1 MLTERAGAA
10 TAALGSARKTSGGE
24 PSRPSRRVVALLAS
38 AVAAALAMLLAA
50 STGSAMEAGRV
61 HIEMRGSGC
70 TVAPEADLAPGLTV
84 FVVSNRSR
92 RARRF
97 AIAGRRT
104 SFLKPGRTATLALH
118 LHSGRVGYTC
128 SARGSARSVRT
139 GAIKVVRPPPVARI
153 GIREGKFYDRVTGA
167 AFVPRGSNYIRIAPQ
182 TAPDGWTF
190 DHHSTF
196 DIGRYDARGV
206 ESALAR
212 MEASGYNVVR
222 VFFSGVCLNICLG
235 DPATRGLRMRYL
247 EHVVDFVRRAK
258 AHGVQVMLTID
269 ALPAGSTWS
278 AKVHSN
284 CCTAYDGF
292 QQWFLP
298 GESVA
303 AFRDYVTVL
312 VEALLDAGMP
322 ADGVFAY
329 SLINEAFMDG
339 DKPPFSLRSGTRT
352 TANGQTYDLSS
363 ASQRR
368 RMLEDGLVYWA
379 DVMVDAI
386 HRVVPT
392 SLVTIGFFH
401 AHEPN
406 PARRGDPRLIY
417 TNEFL
422 QRSRVDFFDFH
433 PYPDDELTF
442 PQFMEN
448 YGITGHETKPLLMG
462 EYGASRRA
470 YRTPEAAAAALR
482 RWQFESCAW
491 GFDGWL
497 LWTWDTDEQTALWN
511 GLSAGGVIQQALAPR
526 RRVDPCALAG

>member
-1 MLTERAGAA
+1 L
-10 TAALGSARKTSGGE
+10 ALA
-24 PSRPSRRVVALLAS
+24 VVSLLP
-38 AVAAALAMLLAA
+38 AAAAGGPGDGTRSSRSTLAM
-50 STGSAMEAGRV
+50 EDERV
-61 HIEMRGSGC
+61 RVEMRGSGC
-70 TVAPEADLAPGLTV
+70 TVHPDTVAPGPTV
-84 FVVSNRSR
+84 FLASNRSR

-104 SFLKPGRTATLALH
+104 SFLKRGRTATLAAQLH
-118 LHSGRVGYTC
+118 AGRVRYTC
-128 SARGSARSVRT
+128 SARGRPRAVHT
-139 GAIKVVRPPPVARI
+139 GAITVVRTPPVARI
-153 GIREGKFYDRVTGA
+153 GIRDGKFYDRVTGA
-167 AFVPRGSNYIRIAPQ
+167 AFVPRGSNYIRLAPQ
-182 TAPDGWTF
+182 TPPAGPAF
-190 DHHSTF
+190 LHHSTF
-196 DIGRYDARGV
+196 DVGRYDARRV
-206 ESALAR
+206 DAALAR

-235 DPATRGLRMRYL
+235 DPTTGGLRSAYL
-247 EHVVDFVRRAK
+247 ENVADFVRRAK

-269 ALPAGSTWS
+269 AMPAGTTWS
-278 AKVHSN
+278 SQVHRN
-284 CCTAYDGF
+284 CCTEYDGF

-298 GESVA
+298 ADSVA
-303 AFRDYVTVL
+303 AFRDYFTVL

-363 ASQRR
+363 ATERR

-406 PARRGDPRLIY
+406 PARRGDARLIY

-448 YGITGHETKPLLMG
+448 YGITGRESKPLLMG
-462 EYGASRRA
+462 EYGGSRRA
-470 YRTPEAAAAALR
+470 YRTPEDAAAALR

-497 LWTWDTDEQTALWN
+497 LWTWDTNEQSGLWN
-511 GLSAGGVIQQALAPR
+511 GLSGGGVIEQALAPR
-526 RRVDPCALAG
+526 LRVDPCAPVG

>member
-1 MLTERAGAA
+1 M
-10 TAALGSARKTSGGE
+10 
-24 PSRPSRRVVALLAS
+24 RRVVAAGFAIGVLAICV
-38 AVAAALAMLLAA
+38 VAPALATLLAA
-50 STGSAMEAGRV
+50 SDSSAMEIERV
-61 HIEMRGSGC
+61 QVEMRQSGC
-70 TVAPEADLAPGLTV
+70 TVDPNTGLVPGRTV
-84 FVVSNRSR
+84 FVASNSSR

-97 AIAGRRT
+97 AIAGSRT
-104 SFLKPGRTATLALH
+104 SFLKPGRTATLVAH
-118 LHSGRVGYTC
+118 LHAGRVGYTC
-128 SARGSARSVRT
+128 SASGRPRSVHK
-139 GAIKVVRPPPVARI
+139 GAITVVRPQAIARI
-153 GIREGKFYDRVTGA
+153 GIREGTFYDRATGA
-167 AFVPRGSNYIRIAPQ
+167 AFVPRGSNYIRLALQ
-182 TAPDGWTF
+182 TDPGGFPRAW
-190 DHHSTF
+190 HSTF
-196 DIGRYDARGV
+196 DVGRYNARRA
-206 ESALAR
+206 EAALAR
-212 MEASGYNVVR
+212 MEASGYNLVR
-222 VFFSGVCLNICLG
+222 VFFNGVCLYFCLG
-235 DPATRGLRMRYL
+235 DEATGGLRLAYL
-247 EHVVDFVRRAK
+247 ENVADFVRRAK
-258 AHGVQVMLTID
+258 ARGVQVMLTID
-269 ALPAGSTWS
+269 ALPAGTTWS
-278 AKVHSN
+278 TRVHSN

-298 GESVA
+298 TESVA
-303 AFRDYVTVL
+303 AFRDYITVL

-339 DKPPFSLRSGTRT
+339 EKPPFSLRSGTRT

-363 ASQRR
+363 ATERR

-392 SLVTIGFFH
+392 SLVTMGFFH

-448 YGITGHETKPLLMG
+448 YGITGREAKPVLMG
-462 EYGASRRA
+462 EYGGSRRA
-470 YRTPEAAAAALR
+470 YRTAEEAAGALQH
-482 RWQFESCAW
+482 WQFESCAW

-497 LWTWDTDEQTALWN
+497 LWTWDTDEQPALWN
-511 GLSAGGVIQQALAPR
+511 GRSAGGVIERALAPR
-526 RRVDPCALAG
+526 LRVDPCTPASR

>member
-1 MLTERAGAA
+1 
-10 TAALGSARKTSGGE
+10 
-24 PSRPSRRVVALLAS
+24 
-38 AVAAALAMLLAA
+38 MLLVA
-50 STGSAMEAGRV
+50 SNGSAMEAGRV
-61 HIEMRGSGC
+61 HVEMRGSGC
-70 TVAPEADLAPGLTV
+70 TVDPEADLAPGLTV
-84 FVVSNRSR
+84 FVVANRSR

-104 SFLKPGRTATLALH
+104 SFLKPGRTATLVVQLH
-118 LHSGRVGYTC
+118 AGRVAYTC
-128 SARGSARSVRT
+128 SARGSPRSVRT
-139 GAIKVVRPPPVARI
+139 GAITVVRPPPVARI
-153 GIREGKFYDRVTGA
+153 GIREGRFYDRVTGA
-167 AFVPRGSNYIRIAPQ
+167 AFVPRGSNYIRLASQ
-182 TAPDGWTF
+182 TPSGGNLF

-196 DIGRYDARGV
+196 DVGRYNAPRV
-206 ESALAR
+206 EAALAR

-235 DPATRGLRMRYL
+235 DPATGGLRLRYL
-247 EHVVDFVRRAK
+247 EHVADFVRRAK

-269 ALPAGSTWS
+269 AIPAGSTWS
-278 AKVHSN
+278 ARVHSN

-298 GESVA
+298 AESVA
-303 AFRDYVTVL
+303 AFRDYFTVL

-339 DKPPFSLRSGTRT
+339 EKPPFSLRSGTRT
-352 TANGQTYDLSS
+352 TANGQTYDLSF
-363 ASQRR
+363 ATERR

-386 HRVVPT
+386 HGVVPT
-392 SLVTIGFFH
+392 SLVTMGFFH

-448 YGITGHETKPLLMG
+448 YGITGRETKPLLMG

-470 YRTPEAAAAALR
+470 YHTPGAAAAALQH
-482 RWQFESCAW
+482 WQSESCAW

-511 GLSAGGVIQQALAPR
+511 GLNAGGVIEQALAPR
-526 RRVDPCALAG
+526 LRIDPCAPAN

>member
-1 MLTERAGAA
+1 M
-10 TAALGSARKTSGGE
+10 
-24 PSRPSRRVVALLAS
+24 RRVVAAGFAIGVLATCL
-38 AVAAALAMLLAA
+38 VAPALATLLAA
-50 STGSAMEAGRV
+50 SDSSAMEAERV
-61 HIEMRGSGC
+61 QVEMRPSRC
-70 TVAPEADLAPGLTV
+70 TVNPDTGLAPGPTV
-84 FVVSNRSR
+84 FVASNRSR

-97 AIAGRRT
+97 AIAGSRT
-104 SFLKPGRTATLALH
+104 SFLKPGRSATLVAH
-118 LHSGRVGYTC
+118 LHAGRVGYTC
-128 SARGSARSVRT
+128 SASGRPRSVHK
-139 GAIKVVRPPPVARI
+139 GAITVVRPAPVARI
-153 GIREGKFYDRVTGA
+153 GIRDGKFYDRATGA
-167 AFVPRGSNYIRIAPQ
+167 AFVPRGSNYIRLALQADPGGF
-182 TAPDGWTF
+182 TRAW
-190 DHHSTF
+190 HSTF
-196 DIGRYDARGV
+196 DVGRYNARRA
-206 ESALAR
+206 EAALAR

-222 VFFSGVCLNICLG
+222 VFFNGVCLYFCLG
-235 DPATRGLRMRYL
+235 DEATGGLRLAYL
-247 EHVVDFVRRAK
+247 ENVADFVRRAK

-269 ALPAGSTWS
+269 TVPEGTTWI
-278 AKVHSN
+278 AQVHSN
-284 CCTAYDGF
+284 KAYDGF

-298 GESVA
+298 AESVA
-303 AFRDYVTVL
+303 AFRDYFTV
-312 VEALLDAGMP
+312 VIEALLDAGMP

-363 ASQRR
+363 ATERR

-392 SLVTIGFFH
+392 SLVTMGFFH

-448 YGITGHETKPLLMG
+448 YGITGREAKPVVMG
-462 EYGASRRA
+462 EYGGSRRVYTTA
-470 YRTPEAAAAALR
+470 EAAAAALQQ
-482 RWQFESCAW
+482 WQFESCVW

-497 LWTWDTDEQTALWN
+497 LWTWDTDEQAALWN
-511 GLSAGGVIQQALAPR
+511 GLSAGGVIERALAPR
-526 RRVDPCALAG
+526 LRVDPCSIAS

>member
-1 MLTERAGAA
+1 MRRAVAAGSAIGVLAICVLA
-10 TAALGSARKTSGGE
+10 TAASLSAARDT
-24 PSRPSRRVVALLAS
+24 
-38 AVAAALAMLLAA
+38 
-50 STGSAMEAGRV
+50 SAMGAERV
-61 HIEMRGSGC
+61 QVEMRQSGC
-70 TVAPEADLAPGLTV
+70 TVEPNTGLAPGPTV
-84 FVVSNRSR
+84 FVASNRSR

-104 SFLKPGRTATLALH
+104 SFLEPGRTAKLVAQLH
-118 LHSGRVGYTC
+118 TGRVRYTC
-128 SARGSARSVRT
+128 SASGSPRSVHT
-139 GAIKVVRPPPVARI
+139 GAITVVRPPAIARI
-153 GIREGKFYDRVTGA
+153 GIRDGKFYDRVTGVP
-167 AFVPRGSNYIRIAPQ
+167 FVPRGSNYIRLALQQDPAGL
-182 TAPDGWTF
+182 TRAW
-190 DHHSTF
+190 HSTF
-196 DIGRYDARGV
+196 DVGRYNARRA
-206 ESALAR
+206 EAALAR

-222 VFFSGVCLNICLG
+222 VFFNGVCLHFCLG
-235 DPATRGLRMRYL
+235 DEATGGLRLAYL
-247 EHVVDFVRRAK
+247 ENVADFVRRAK

-269 ALPAGSTWS
+269 TVPEGTTWI
-278 AKVHSN
+278 AKVRSN
-284 CCTAYDGF
+284 QAYDGF

-298 GESVA
+298 AESVA
-303 AFRDYVTVL
+303 AFRDYFTVL
-312 VEALLDAGMP
+312 VGALLDAGMP

-363 ASQRR
+363 ATERR

-392 SLVTIGFFH
+392 SLVTMGFFH
-401 AHEPN
+401 SHEPN

-448 YGITGHETKPLLMG
+448 YGITGSEAKPVVMG
-462 EYGASRRA
+462 EYGGSRRA
-470 YRTPEAAAAALR
+470 YRTAEEAAGALQH
-482 RWQFESCAW
+482 WQFESCAW

-497 LWTWDTDEQTALWN
+497 LWTWDTDEQSALWN
-511 GLSAGGVIQQALAPR
+511 ALSSGGVIEQALAPR
-526 RRVDPCALAG
+526 RRIDPCAPAS